1 MTAKPIMLQ
10 GTMSGV
16 GKSLLTAG
24 LCRIFKQDGY
34 TVAPFKS
41 QNMALNSFICPD
53 GSEIGRA
60 QAMQAEAAGV
70 EPSCALNPIL
80 LKPTTDVGSQVIVDG
95 HPIGNMSAREYFVFK
110 KSLTP
115 HVKASY
121 ERLAQRYDIVVIE
134 GAGSPAEI
142 NLKDNDIVNMG
153 MAKMA
158 RSPVVLIG
166 DIDCGGVFAQLVGTQ
181 ALLDE
186 DERSLVKA
194 TIINKFRGDV
204 SILEPGVELLQERM
218 GTRVAGI
225 VPYVQLDIEEED
237 SFSGRFATKVT
248 SLVDIAVVRL
258 PHLSNFSDFSSLSAM
273 EGIEVRY
280 VTRSRELG
288 TPDLIIVPGTKS
300 TIADLRW
307 LRTSGLEASILKEA
321 SRGVPVFGICG
332 GYQMLGRLITDPD
345 GAEGGGSIRGMGL
358 LPTETVFSSTKRQ
371 VQTQARFAQVPG
383 ALSALTGKLA
393 RGYEIHMGL
402 TRIVDEGSAAPLC
415 MKRGEGDETIPEGC
429 CCGNV
434 YGSYLHGVFDTQECA
449 QALVSSLLVAKGLD
463 ASAARAVDYQAYK
476 EAQYDALAATLRAS
490 LDIDFIY
497 EILEA
502 GA

>member
-60 QAMQAEAAGV
+60 QAMQAEAAGI

-95 HPIGNMSAREYFVFK
+95 HPIGNMSAREYFAFK
-110 KSLTP
+110 KSLAP
-115 HVKASY
+115 HVKTSY

-307 LRTSGLEASILKEA
+307 LRTSGLEAAILKEA

-358 LPTETVFSSTKRQ
+358 LPTETVFSPTKRQ

-393 RGYEIHMGL
+393 RGYEIHMGV